1 MLERYLNGFV
11 LFITLILGVLS
22 VLFLTVY
29 TYGKCKEEAEVFKML
44 RAIGLSVY
52 NIRLMIYL
60 EILIRMVIAIL
71 NGTLLGLVFSIGL
84 SGQVEEVLML
94 KAPLPSLTIVVVI
107 AFVLLAIFSATVI
120 RSTSYLT
127 QRTVLQTAKM

>member
-1 MLERYLNGFV
+1 MIEEYLNGFV
-11 LFITLILGVLS
+11 LFITLILAVLS

-60 EILIRMVIAIL
+60 
-71 NGTLLGLVFSIGL
+71 
-84 SGQVEEVLML
+84 
-94 KAPLPSLTIVVVI
+94 
-107 AFVLLAIFSATVI
+107 
-120 RSTSYLT
+120 
-127 QRTVLQTAKM
+127 